1 MANVPIFVESPSLSS
16 SLSPRSLLSP
26 ERYSTRRMDSSPGI
40 FNFLEQDVQ
49 FPERNRNHIQHAT
62 PASVPPPLCPPTPL
76 PPRSLVLKNPLKSIG
91 FESPVLVSPMELPSI
106 SEHVEK
112 NDKKTE
118 EPKPKLKTLHWNK
131 VRASLDRKM
140 EWYQLKSS
148 SFKLNEEM
156 IETLFVVKAPT
167 LNTNDTARRFV
178 PSPNQE
184 NRVLD
189 PKKAQNIA
197 IFLRALNVTTEK
209 ICEALLEV
217 NAEIIGTE
225 LLKILLEMAPSKDKE
240 HKLKE
245 YKDDSPARKLIE
257 RGCLSFLSHIRNTNV
272 VSPPSLDSVCVVR
285 EFMDVFPTDLPGI
298 PPDLDID
305 FSIDVELSTKPISIP
320 PYRMALT
327 ELKELNDQ
335 LEELLYKGFI
345 RPSVSP

>member
-1 MANVPIFVESPSLSS
+1 MANVPIFVESPSLSP

-62 PASVPPPLCPPTPL
+62 PASVPPPLCPPPPL
-76 PPRSLVLKNPLKSIG
+76 PQRSLVLKTPLKSIG
-91 FESPVLVSPMELPSI
+91 VESPVLVYPMELPSI

-112 NDKKTE
+112 NDEKTE

-140 EWYQLKSS
+140 EWYQPKSS

-197 IFLRALNVTTEK
+197 IFLRALNVTTEY
-209 ICEALLEV
+209 
-217 NAEIIGTE
+217 
-225 LLKILLEMAPSKDKE
+225 M
-240 HKLKE
+240 
-245 YKDDSPARKLIE
+245 
-257 RGCLSFLSHIRNTNV
+257 
-272 VSPPSLDSVCVVR
+272 
-285 EFMDVFPTDLPGI
+285 
-298 PPDLDID
+298 
-305 FSIDVELSTKPISIP
+305 
-320 PYRMALT
+320 
-327 ELKELNDQ
+327 
-335 LEELLYKGFI
+335 
-345 RPSVSP
+345 